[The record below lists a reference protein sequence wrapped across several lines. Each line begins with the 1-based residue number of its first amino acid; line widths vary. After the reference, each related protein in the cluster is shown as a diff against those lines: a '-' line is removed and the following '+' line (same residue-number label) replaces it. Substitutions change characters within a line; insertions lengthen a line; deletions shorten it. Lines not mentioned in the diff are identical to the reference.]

1 MTWAGVT
8 SVALLL
14 MAVAS
19 VVYLLT
25 ALLDPERF

>member
-8 SVALLL
+8 SVALVLIGL
-14 MAVAS
+14 GL